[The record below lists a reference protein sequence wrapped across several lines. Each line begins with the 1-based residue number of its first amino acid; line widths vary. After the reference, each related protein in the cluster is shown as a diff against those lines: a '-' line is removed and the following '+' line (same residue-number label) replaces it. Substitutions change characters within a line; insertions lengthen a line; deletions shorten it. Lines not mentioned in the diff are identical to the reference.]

1 MKKKTI
7 IAISALALCA
17 LAVSCKKTDLLFEA
31 VSNNNTK
38 EVARLIEAGA
48 DVNAT
53 DDYGETALMMA
64 VSSEGA
70 GADMAKLLIA
80 AGADMNTRENMYDMT
95 ALMIA
100 KERDAKDVIALLKA
114 AGAKE

>member
-1 MKKKTI
+1 MKKKAI

-17 LAVSCKKTDLLFEA
+17 LSVSCKKADLLFEA
-31 VSNNNTK
+31 VSNNNIE

-48 DVNAT
+48 NVNAT
-53 DDYGETALMMA
+53 DDYGETALMWAAWYNAADAAKMLI
-64 VSSEGA
+64 EA
-70 GADMAKLLIA
+70 GADINARDK
-80 AGADMNTRENMYDMT
+80 GGKT

-100 KERDAKDVIALLKA
+100 KEENAVDVAALLKA

>member
-17 LAVSCKKTDLLFEA
+17 LVVSCKKTDLLFEA
-31 VSNNNTK
+31 VSNNNIK

-48 DVNAT
+48 NVNAT

-80 AGADMNTRENMYDMT
+80 AGADVNARDKGGKT
-95 ALMIA
+95 ALIIA
-100 KERDAKDVIALLKA
+100 EDHNAKDAMALLKA
-114 AGAKE
+114 VRAEE